1 MRLKIPFN
9 YQLNNEVSW
18 ANFNT
23 YKRIFNW
30 RPFMHRVYDPSIPT
44 EEQVKGQLDDTGLVN
59 LAKLHH
65 RIQVTFLYLKK

>member
-1 MRLKIPFN
+1 
-9 YQLNNEVSW
+9 
-18 ANFNT
+18 
-23 YKRIFNW
+23 
-30 RPFMHRVYDPSIPT
+30 MHRVYDPSIPT